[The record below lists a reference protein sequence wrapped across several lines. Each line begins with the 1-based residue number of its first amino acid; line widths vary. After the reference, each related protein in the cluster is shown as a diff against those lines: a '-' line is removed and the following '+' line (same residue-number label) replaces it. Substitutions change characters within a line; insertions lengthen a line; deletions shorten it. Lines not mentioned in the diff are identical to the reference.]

1 MPLPPLRYATML
13 QEKIAMT
20 GARVYLVN
28 TGWTGGSA
36 TSGAQRI
43 SIQATRS
50 IITAI
55 LTGAIEEA
63 AFSPDP
69 VFGTQVPA
77 ELPGVDSAILQP
89 RDSWADPQAY
99 DEAARELAG
108 KFSENFKKYSAE
120 HAELRQAGPKF

>member
-1 MPLPPLRYATML
+1 MPLPPLRYAQL
-13 QEKIAMT
+13 LREKIEMT

-43 SIQATRS
+43 SIRATRN

-55 LTGAIEEA
+55 LTGAIEKA
-63 AFSPDP
+63 TFSKDP

-77 ELPGVDSAILQP
+77 ELPGVDSSILHP
-89 RDSWADPQAY
+89 RDTWADPQAY
-99 DEAARELAG
+99 DETAWQLAR
-108 KFSENFKKYSAE
+108 KFSENFKKYAAE
-120 HAELRQAGPKF
+120 HAELLQAGPKY